1 MSEHKRWIDIG
12 VELGAKNGLCV
23 SSDPDLSATAARL
36 AELCVHAEGGRIR
49 VALEFG
55 VFTEVKTIGMAR
67 AVLDAVAH
75 PLRALLIDPIHV
87 DRSGATAADIAAV
100 PPALFPY
107 SQFCDASADRPDPTD
122 FDPVIIESVGLLMQL
137 RAGR

>member
-12 VELGAKNGLCV
+12 VELGAKNVLCV

-36 AELCVHAEGGRIR
+36 AELCVHAEGGGIR

-67 AVLDAVAH
+67 AVPDAVQH
-75 PLRALLIDPIHV
+75 PLRPQLIRSIPV
-87 DRSGATAADIAAV
+87 SRSGATAADGAGG
-100 PPALFPY
+100 PPRLSRVVSSF
-107 SQFCDASADRPDPTD
+107 
-122 FDPVIIESVGLLMQL
+122 
-137 RAGR
+137 

>member
-67 AVLDAVAH
+67 AVLDAVEH

-87 DRSGATAADIAAV
+87 DRSGATAAVVAAA
-100 PPALFPY
+100 PPPLLPYWQFFHASPKPPNPQDFNAVLYEAL
-107 SQFCDASADRPDPTD
+107 ALA
-122 FDPVIIESVGLLMQL
+122 MQV
-137 RAGR
+137 